1 MTTVYLHGI
10 LKKEYQDYFKL
21 NLKYPSDVV
30 RAIDCNRRGFKGRL
44 NELSLQGFNYAILI
58 NKKLIKSSDELNSFG
73 SCERIDLVPMII
85 GSGGFIV
92 GLIGLTGPA
101 AAIAAAVINVGIAF
115 LLTPKPDL
123 GLPAEQDISATSN
136 ANKESYIFSSNAN
149 LAQQGS
155 FLPIGYGRLKIGS
168 SVIQTS
174 IKSFPVIKPDSE
186 ALQSDNFINKVA
198 AENDSFSAN
207 SFNT

>member
-1 MTTVYLHGI
+1 M
-10 LKKEYQDYFKL
+10 
-21 NLKYPSDVV
+21 
-30 RAIDCNRRGFKGRL
+30 
-44 NELSLQGFNYAILI
+44 
-58 NKKLIKSSDELNSFG
+58 
-73 SCERIDLVPMII
+73 PMLI
-85 GSGGFIV
+85 GSGGGVGAFIA
-92 GLIGLTGPA
+92 GIFGLTGTA
-101 AAIAAAVINVGIAF
+101 ATIAAAVVNIGIAF

-136 ANKESYIFSSNAN
+136 ANKESYVFSSNVN

>member
-21 NLKYPSDVV
+21 NLNYPSDVV

-58 NKKLIKSSDELNSFG
+58 NKKLIKSSEELNSFG

-85 GSGGFIV
+85 GSGGFIA
-92 GLIGLTGPA
+92 GLLGLTGA
-101 AAIAAAVINVGIAF
+101 AATITAAVINVGIAF
-115 LLTPKPDL
+115 VLTPKPDL

-136 ANKESYIFSSNAN
+136 ADKESYIFSSNVN

-168 SVIQTS
+168 SVIQSS

-186 ALQSDNFINKVA
+186 ALQSDNFINKVTNRD
-198 AENDSFSAN
+198 ESFSAN
-207 SFNT
+207 SFNN

>member
-21 NLKYPSDVV
+21 NLNYPSDVV

-58 NKKLIKSSDELNSFG
+58 NKKLIKSSDELNSFS

-85 GSGGFIV
+85 GSGSVIAGI
-92 GLIGLTGPA
+92 LGLTGA
-101 AAIAAAVINVGIAF
+101 VAQITAAVINIGISFMLA
-115 LLTPKPDL
+115 PKPDL
-123 GLPAEQDISATSN
+123 GLPAEQDISAN
-136 ANKESYIFSSNAN
+136 ANASKESYIFSSNVN

-168 SVIQTS
+168 SVIQSS

-186 ALQSDNFINKVA
+186 ALQSDNFINKVTNRD
-198 AENDSFSAN
+198 ESFSAN
-207 SFNT
+207 SFNN